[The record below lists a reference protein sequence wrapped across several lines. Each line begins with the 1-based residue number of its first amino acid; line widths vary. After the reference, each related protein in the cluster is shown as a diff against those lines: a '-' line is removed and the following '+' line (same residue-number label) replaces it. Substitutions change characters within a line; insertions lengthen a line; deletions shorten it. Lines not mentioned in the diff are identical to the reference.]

1 VNGSPFI
8 ARLPEFIYSMDDKGV
23 WINLYAAS
31 QITWDHGGR
40 QVELITETAFPL
52 DSKVEY
58 IVHGKT
64 PGNMV
69 LRFRIPGWLDHSIDI
84 MVNGKKIAS
93 GVPGTYQA
101 IERRW
106 RDGDRIT
113 MELPLKPR
121 ITQYT
126 GLDQHPEY
134 DRYALSLGP
143 VLMALV
149 GPRDLFLE
157 GKDLPMALVPV
168 KDKPLWFTVAGQSD
182 CHFQP
187 YWTLGEERMTCFP
200 VMIGDAP

>member
-1 VNGSPFI
+1 
-8 ARLPEFIYSMDDKGV
+8 
-23 WINLYAAS
+23 
-31 QITWDHGGR
+31 
-40 QVELITETAFPL
+40 
-52 DSKVEY
+52 
-58 IVHGKT
+58 
-64 PGNMV
+64 MV

-106 RDGDRIT
+106 RNGDRIT
-113 MELPLKPR
+113 MDLPVRPR
-121 ITQYT
+121 MKQYT

-149 GPRDLFLE
+149 GRRDLDIGAGE
-157 GKDLPMALVPV
+157 LPAALVPV
-168 KDKPLWFTVAGQSD
+168 KNKPLWFAVAGHPD

-187 YWTLGEERMTCFP
+187 YWTLGEQRMTCFP
-200 VMIGDAP
+200 VFKGVN